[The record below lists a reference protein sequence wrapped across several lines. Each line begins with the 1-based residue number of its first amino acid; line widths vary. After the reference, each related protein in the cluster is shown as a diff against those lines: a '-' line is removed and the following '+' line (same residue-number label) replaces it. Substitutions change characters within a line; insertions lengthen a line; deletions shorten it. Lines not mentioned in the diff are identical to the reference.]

1 MVEEFDV
8 LVKDAT
14 IVDGSGSP
22 SFKGDIGIKD
32 GKIVK
37 VGKIKERGEIE
48 INAKNLIATPGFI
61 DPHSHADETILFY
74 PEANNYVMQGVTTVV
89 GGNCGF
95 SPAPLKDKW
104 LLSFWEFEFWD
115 EIVQYK
121 YYEPLIAPLD
131 TFRKLIK
138 SKLGVDI
145 DWKTFG
151 EFLKKVEET
160 GISINYVP
168 LVGHNT
174 IRAQVMGEDHERD
187 PTLQELEEMKE
198 LVREAMEAGA
208 FGLST
213 GLDYPP
219 GAYAKTEEI
228 IELVKVVKEYNGI
241 YATHWRRTGVRRG
254 TRTRPFEKIKGIEE
268 AIKISKETGV
278 PVEISHLLSGYV
290 IYPEPIPPELIKA
303 NAGAT
308 LKVIDKAIEN
318 GVDVGFDVIP
328 NTDGGVIIIPY
339 LISLLSPWLRESGS
353 IEQFLKNLKA
363 EDYRTEIKEVIQS
376 GKWYWINPKINPYW
390 ARKIKIIQSKEE
402 KYVGK
407 TLEDIAR
414 EENKDPMDVIFEIIS
429 RDPET
434 RIETTEIAHELEIT
448 TFLKHPKAMPCSDVF
463 ALDEKWEV
471 RKPPYYLP
479 HPNTYG
485 IFPRY
490 LRRYVKEEKV
500 LTLEEAIRKLTSLPA
515 QRFKLKN
522 KGVIKEG
529 ADADIVLFDF
539 KRIKDVG
546 DYLEPRKYPEGIE
559 YVIVNGKIVVENGK
573 HTQIKPGKVIRH
585 NHE

>member
-8 LVKDAT
+8 LIKNAT

-22 SFKGDIGIKD
+22 NFKGDIGIKD
-32 GKIVK
+32 GKIAK
-37 VGKIKERGEIE
+37 VGKIKERGEVE
-48 INAKNLIATPGFI
+48 IDATNLIATPGFI

-74 PEANNYVMQGVTTVV
+74 PEAKNYVMQGVTTVV

-104 LLSFWEFEFWD
+104 LLSFWEFELWD
-115 EIVQYK
+115 EIAPYK
-121 YYEPLIAPLD
+121 YYEPLIVPLD
-131 TFRKLIK
+131 KFRNLIK
-138 SKLGVDI
+138 KKLGVYI
-145 DWKTFG
+145 DWRRFE
-151 EFLKKVEET
+151 EFLKKVEKI

-174 IRAQVMGEDHERD
+174 IRAQVMGEDHERE
-187 PTLQELEEMKE
+187 PTPQELEEMKE

-208 FGLST
+208 FGIST

-228 IELVKVVKEYNGI
+228 IELVKVVKNYNGI

-254 TRTRPFEKIKGIEE
+254 TRTKLLEKIRGIEE

-278 PVEISHLLSGYV
+278 SVEISHLLSGYT
-290 IYPEPIPPELIKA
+290 IYPEPAPPELIKA
-303 NAGAT
+303 NAEGT
-308 LKVIDKAIEN
+308 LRVIDKAIEN
-318 GVDVGFDVIP
+318 GVDVSFDVIP

-363 EDYRTEIKEVIQS
+363 EDYRAEIKEIIQN

-390 ARKIKIIQSKEE
+390 ARKIKITQSKEE
-402 KYVGK
+402 RYAGK

-414 EENKDPMDVIFEIIS
+414 EENKDPIDVIFEIVS
-429 RDPET
+429 TDPET
-434 RIETTEIAHELEIT
+434 RIETAEIAYEPEIM

-463 ALDEKWEV
+463 AFDEKWEV

-490 LRRYVKEEKV
+490 IRRYVKEEGI
-500 LTLEEAIRKLTSLPA
+500 LTLEEAIKKLTSLPA
-515 QRFKLKN
+515 QRFKLTS

-529 ADADIVLFDF
+529 ADADIVLFDL
-539 KRIKDVG
+539 KTITDMG
-546 DYLEPRKYPEGIE
+546 DYLEPRRYPEGIK
-559 YVIVNGKIVVENGK
+559 YVIVNGKITVENGV
-573 HTQIKPGKVIRH
+573 HTNVRAGRVIRKS
-585 NHE
+585 